1 MPWVNGEE
9 VTRRELMRRVGR
21 LEQVAGVRLMTLGD
35 GVERGVRV
43 LEFRTGTGFS
53 FDVLVDRS
61 MDVGRCELRGQSLAW
76 LSPTGVVG
84 PWYSEPMGL
93 GWFRSW
99 GGGMVVTCGLDH
111 TLLGGG
117 DGASPFHQ
125 LVRPPEE
132 YGLHGRIALI
142 PSLRNRYRQRMGGDE

>member
-1 MPWVNGEE
+1 
-9 VTRRELMRRVGR
+9 
-21 LEQVAGVRLMTLGD
+21 
-35 GVERGVRV
+35 
-43 LEFRTGTGFS
+43 
-53 FDVLVDRS
+53 

-111 TLLGGG
+111 TLLGGV
-117 DGASPFHQ
+117 DDASQFHQ
-125 LVRPPEE
+125 LVRPTEE
-132 YGLHGRIALI
+132 YGC
-142 PSLRNRYRQRMGGDE
+142 MGGSASSPRASPVTASGGKATNVSCTPRAS